1 MSERVIA
8 KFRYRHA
15 SADKEDIFKNLAIYY
30 CIVSHE
36 EKNDV
41 SFLIKKFKKE
51 MIGKGNILIDLINLF
66 KRGYVDYIKNY
77 FDDEDY
83 YTCKLQTFKE
93 YINDFIHGTEQGIY
107 DELDA
112 FIEEYVFEE

>member
-1 MSERVIA
+1 MSERVIE
-8 KFRYRHA
+8 KFYDTDDDYIH
-15 SADKEDIFKNLAIYY
+15 KYVIENLVNYY
-30 CIVSHE
+30 CIVSNE

-41 SFLIKKFKKE
+41 NFLTKKLNNECK
-51 MIGKGNILIDLINLF
+51 ILADLINLF

-93 YINDFIHGTEQGIY
+93 YVYDFIHGTEQGIY